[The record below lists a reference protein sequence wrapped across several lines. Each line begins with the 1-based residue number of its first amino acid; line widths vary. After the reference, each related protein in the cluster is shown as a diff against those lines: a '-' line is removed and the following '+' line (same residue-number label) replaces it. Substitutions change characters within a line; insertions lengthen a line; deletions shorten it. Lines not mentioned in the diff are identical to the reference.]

1 MEENTLTNRLTN
13 IPMSIKIMQQLE
25 NCSYITAQRKLKRQ
39 RKKFAENI
47 VSSSYTVWDYC
58 IMTGRD
64 ENYINLKLK
73 L

>member
-1 MEENTLTNRLTN
+1 MNEENTLTNRLAC

-25 NCSYITAQRKLKRQ
+25 NCSYITAQRKLKAQ
-39 RKKFAENI
+39 RKIFSQN

-58 IMTGRD
+58 IMTGRN